1 VEVANGVTKAMY
13 EVYVPIE
20 LSCFIQIL
28 GKASSSKVGVLP
40 DVGASGSGSYEF
52 SIQA

>member
-1 VEVANGVTKAMY
+1 MANGVMKATY

-28 GKASSSKVGVLP
+28 GKASNSKVGVLP
-40 DVGASGSGSYEF
+40 DVGANGSGSYDF